1 MKEDKRY
8 NSRYIILMALFI
20 AAAAAMIIKLYDM
33 QIVNGDENSMLSSRK
48 VSHQFIIEA
57 PRGIIYDRNGEKL
70 AYNRESNDVYI
81 SKAYV
86 STEELNESLLL
97 LWEILRSNNEDYIH
111 SFDKYVLENPIVFNP
126 DKDISNI
133 LEWQKEEDLLNI
145 PEKEVKNSARELME
159 YLRNKFKISD
169 QYSRE
174 EAYGIIC
181 MRYEILKQRW
191 NYITYGRIK
200 IADDVSIETV
210 ATISEKRHRLLGVVI
225 QKKMVREYGDVTDTA
240 HVLGY
245 VGNITSEELSR
256 LDGRGYD
263 GDDVIGKSGIEQY
276 AESYLRGTDGYMEV
290 EADIYGSIIERIG
303 GVDEINGSNVRLT
316 INMELQRIAM
326 EAMEETI
333 ASIRSKYDGKSN
345 FGDASAGATVVMD
358 VKTGEILALASYP
371 TYDPKW
377 FIYDDEESVANR
389 LRAIMDSTGTPMFN
403 RAIQGIYSPG
413 STFKPIVAI
422 AALESEIYNYNRES
436 LIECKGKWTYDNWD
450 YYCLEY
456 TMSNGW
462 FRHGSLTIS
471 EGIKTS
477 CNLIFHQLGIAV
489 GIDEL
494 DKWAERFGLGKPT
507 GLDLFGEAA
516 GIRSNREYKYLT
528 FDEKWWSADT
538 GQTSI
543 GQLYNNFTP
552 IQMAVFTSALANGGK
567 KLTPYL
573 IDEIVSNDGTVVF
586 KTETQF
592 EQIEWDNETF
602 DIIREGMNSV
612 TLDGTAKRIFD
623 KYPINVAGKTGTA
636 ETGREA
642 KESSNALFICYAP
655 MEDPQI
661 AIVTVIEKGVWGS
674 YTAEVAKKILSA
686 YFGIEESE

>member
-1 MKEDKRY
+1 MKEEKRY
-8 NSRYIILMALFI
+8 NSRYIIIMALFI

-33 QIVNGDENSMLSSRK
+33 QIINGAENSMLSSRK

-57 PRGIIYDRNGEKL
+57 PRGVIYDRNGEML

-81 SKAYV
+81 SKAYA
-86 STEELNESLLL
+86 SDDELNESLLL
-97 LWEILRSNNEDYIH
+97 LCEILRSNNEDYVH
-111 SFDKYVLENPIVFNP
+111 SFDKYVLGNPIVFNP
-126 DKDISNI
+126 DHGISRI
-133 LEWQKEEDLLNI
+133 IEWQKEEDLLNI
-145 PEKEVKNSARELME
+145 PEKEVKNSARELLE
-159 YLRNKFKISD
+159 YLRGKFGISD
-169 QYSRE
+169 EYSQE

-200 IADDVSIETV
+200 IANDVSIETV
-210 ATISEKRHRLLGVVI
+210 AAISEKRHRLLGVVI
-225 QKKMVREYGDVTDTA
+225 QKKMVREYGDVSDAA

-245 VGNITSEELSR
+245 VGSITPEELAR
-256 LDGRGYD
+256 LEDRGYD

-276 AESYLRGTDGYMEV
+276 AESYLRGTDGFMEV
-290 EADIYGSIIERIG
+290 EADIYGSIIERTG
-303 GVDEINGSNVRLT
+303 GIDEINGSDVRLT
-316 INMELQRIAM
+316 IDMGLQRIAM

-333 ASIRSKYDGKSN
+333 ADIKSKYDGKSN
-345 FGDASAGATVVMD
+345 FGDASAGATIVMD
-358 VKTGEILALASYP
+358 IKTGNLLAMASYP

-377 FIYDDEESVANR
+377 FIYDDEESLENR

-403 RAIQGIYSPG
+403 RAIQGIYTPG

-422 AALESEIYNYNRES
+422 AALESELLDYNSES
-436 LIECKGKWTYDNWD
+436 LIECNGKWTYDNWD

-456 TMSNGW
+456 VMSNGW
-462 FRHGSLTIS
+462 FTHGPLTIS

-477 CNLIFHQLGIAV
+477 CNLIFHQLGVAV
-489 GIDEL
+489 GIDEI

-552 IQMAVFTSALANGGK
+552 IQMAVYTSALANGGK
-567 KLTPYL
+567 RLTPHL
-573 IDEIVSNDGTVVF
+573 IDEITSADGTVVF
-586 KTETQF
+586 KAETQF

-612 TLDGTAKRIFD
+612 TLDGTAKKIFD
-623 KYPINVAGKTGTA
+623 NYPINVAGKTGTA

-642 KESSNALFICYAP
+642 QESSNALFICYAP
-655 MEDPQI
+655 TEDPQI
-661 AIVTVIEKGVWGS
+661 AIVTVIENGVWGS
-674 YTAEVAKKILSA
+674 YTAAVAKKILSA
-686 YFGIEESE
+686 YFGIEESD